1 MTADSFADIFYNC
14 MLQHGEEFTGDA
26 ELDMQSEEY
35 KALYNLL
42 ADAAYNHGLR
52 ALDGNAARLVEQ
64 GGVICALV
72 HSSKLGGE
80 LPEGMRVYA
89 FPGVDGG
96 EDMCSAELFGLAV
109 TTRASEKL
117 GGAAE
122 FIKWLCAPAR
132 YTAAALD
139 GGCIPLISGAS
150 YTGDSALAQALMDI
164 YGGKRLYLASA
175 SSGYYK
181 NRDEFDRSFA
191 AALELFY

>member
-1 MTADSFADIFYNC
+1 M
-14 MLQHGEEFTGDA
+14 
-26 ELDMQSEEY
+26 
-35 KALYNLL
+35 
-42 ADAAYNHGLR
+42 
-52 ALDGNAARLVEQ
+52 
-64 GGVICALV
+64 

-117 GGAAE
+117 GGAAA